1 MSKTHKSYRLD
12 SELLE
17 AVDSYAEGRGMK
29 PSEAVSRLLSLGLSA
44 TQDGGAEAAGGEGA
58 EDLRRALDAL
68 TGQLEAKDEQIREQ
82 RDLFRA
88 QLEAKD
94 EQIRGLMA
102 LTNNAQALQAS
113 EAARLS
119 AGSAVEAEEA
129 LTVEEQSGG
138 DSEHMGE
145 WSAQE
150 PQDGSRYARSGREA
164 VDSGQTAQGGS
175 HGALAQEE
183 AKRDA
188 QDARSGEEAAREGQ
202 TAQDGSRDALSHEEA
217 AKDARSAQGGERPA
231 SWLSRLS
238 AWLSGR

>member
-1 MSKTHKSYRLD
+1 MAKRHRGYRLEED
-12 SELLE
+12 LLE
-17 AVDSYAEGRGMK
+17 AVDGYAEGSGLNQ
-29 PSEAVSRLLSLGLSA
+29 SEAVSRLLSLGLSA

-119 AGSAVEAEEA
+119 AGVAVEAEEA
-129 LTVEEQSGG
+129 RTVEEQSRGG
-138 DSEHMGE
+138 DSEAI
-145 WSAQE
+145 AQE
-150 PQDGSRYARSGREA
+150 PQDGS
-164 VDSGQTAQGGS
+164 QGS
-175 HGALAQEE
+175 
-183 AKRDA
+183 
-188 QDARSGEEAAREGQ
+188 RSGEEAAREGQ
-202 TAQDGSRDALSHEEA
+202 TAQDGSQGALTQEEAKRDALSHEEA
-217 AKDARSAQGGERPA
+217 AREARSAQGGERPA

-238 AWLSGR
+238 AWLSGH

>member
-44 TQDGGAEAAGGEGA
+44 TQGGGAEAAGGEGA

-82 RDLFRA
+82 RDLFRS

-129 LTVEEQSGG
+129 RTVEEQSRGG
-138 DSEHMGE
+138 DSEPI
-145 WSAQE
+145 AQE
-150 PQDGSRYARSGREA
+150 PQDGS
-164 VDSGQTAQGGS
+164 QGS
-175 HGALAQEE
+175 
-183 AKRDA
+183 
-188 QDARSGEEAAREGQ
+188 RSGEEAAREGQ
-202 TAQDGSRDALSHEEA
+202 TDQDGSRDALSREEA
-217 AKDARSAQGGERPA
+217 AKEARSAQGGERPA

-238 AWLSGR
+238 AWLSGH

>member
-1 MSKTHKSYRLD
+1 MAKRHRGYRLEED
-12 SELLE
+12 LLE
-17 AVDSYAEGRGMK
+17 AVDGYAEGSGLNQ
-29 PSEAVSRLLSLGLSA
+29 SEAVSRLLSLGLSA
-44 TQDGGAEAAGGEGA
+44 SQDGGAEAAGGEGA

-119 AGSAVEAEEA
+119 AGMAVEAEEA
-129 LTVEEQSGG
+129 RTGEEQARDG
-138 DSEHMGE
+138 DSEPMGE

-150 PQDGSRYARSGREA
+150 PQDGSQDARSGREA
-164 VDSGQTAQGGS
+164 A
-175 HGALAQEE
+175 EE
-183 AKRDA
+183 ARTGREQA
-188 QDARSGEEAAREGQ
+188 EGASSGRVAVEDARSVEEASREGQ
-202 TAQDGSRDALSHEEA
+202 TEQDGSRDALSHEEA
-217 AKDARSAQGGERPA
+217 AREARSAQGGERPA

-238 AWLSGR
+238 AWLSGH